1 MVQVEYAIKA
11 VENGGTSIGIRCKD
25 GVILAVEKIIT
36 SKLLKKGANKRIS
49 TVDRNFGVAFSG
61 LIPDGRHFV
70 ARAREEASSW
80 RSLYKSPIPTASLAE
95 RLGSYV
101 QMYTLYQ
108 YVRPFGITAIVGG
121 WDSEGELEVD
131 AQVGSGPRTGGGGK
145 VPGMKSGGPGL
156 YMIEPSGLYWV
167 GLVTLL
173 QEVLVQLNSFGRD
186 TTAQRLAK
194 ADKQRSLN
202 LKSSIWL
209 MAHYHWSRG

>member
-1 MVQVEYAIKA
+1 MYRRIPVGHSQNLQVEYAIKA

-36 SKLLKKGANKRIS
+36 SKLLKKGANKRIA

-70 ARAREEASSW
+70 SRARDEASSW
-80 RSLYKSPIPTASLAE
+80 RSLYKSPILTASLAE

-131 AQVGSGPRTGGGGK
+131 AQVGSGPKTGGGGK
-145 VPGMKSGGPGL
+145 IPGMKSGGPGL

-167 GLVTLL
+167 
-173 QEVLVQLNSFGRD
+173 SFP
-186 TTAQRLAK
+186 
-194 ADKQRSLN
+194 
-202 LKSSIWL
+202 KSIVIDRKLTST
-209 MAHYHWSRG
+209 SE